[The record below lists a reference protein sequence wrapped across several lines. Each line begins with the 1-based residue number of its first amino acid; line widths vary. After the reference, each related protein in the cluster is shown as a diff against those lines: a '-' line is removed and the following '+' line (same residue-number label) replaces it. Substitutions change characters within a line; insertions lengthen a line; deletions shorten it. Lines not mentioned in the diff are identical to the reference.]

1 MDELLKDINDKL
13 SSLSDGQDTLL
24 SRVDKLE
31 ASEKKSNRE
40 GSKYMLGSLFGDS
53 SQRHG
58 QHHGGAPLPGA
69 TLSTGASGS
78 LGTAGNIPQAGAVA
92 RVDNTVQD
100 EYQSI
105 KDKVSSVKIP
115 QELRVGTSKTGIK
128 REDQNTANIIA
139 NCAKYVETTL
149 KLLWNLDEEASQ
161 DELLEIFNVQKAQI
175 DYLRQ
180 EHSSLVVAGQF
191 GAKTSQLFKNLS
203 RGTTNLDD
211 KQLDTLLKAVQITSN
226 EHGARQ
232 QPRESYRGRYNGG
245 SSSFNYSGGY
255 GYGGGRGRATSFN
268 YNRNNNSAN
277 NYSWNKQN
285 GLANNNSTE

>member
-1 MDELLKDINDKL
+1 MFYQSCACATLALSVCCLWLGIADAETLSAMDELLKDINDKL

-53 SQRHG
+53 SQR
-58 QHHGGAPLPGA
+58 HGGAPLPGA

-115 QELRVGTSKTGIK
+115 QEL
-128 REDQNTANIIA
+128 
-139 NCAKYVETTL
+139 
-149 KLLWNLDEEASQ
+149 
-161 DELLEIFNVQKAQI
+161 
-175 DYLRQ
+175 
-180 EHSSLVVAGQF
+180 H
-191 GAKTSQLFKNLS
+191 LF
-203 RGTTNLDD
+203 
-211 KQLDTLLKAVQITSN
+211 
-226 EHGARQ
+226 
-232 QPRESYRGRYNGG
+232 
-245 SSSFNYSGGY
+245 
-255 GYGGGRGRATSFN
+255 
-268 YNRNNNSAN
+268 
-277 NYSWNKQN
+277 
-285 GLANNNSTE
+285 